1 MATIHPARPYQNAE
15 MSFPPSPDAA
25 HPGHQAVPGPLKGTL
40 APFFPAAIL
49 DRVQIAEVG
58 VIQTPWIIKVER
70 STPSVV
76 AEASMAIAG
85 GAVKDFKD
93 DGAQVARRGVRRHA
107 AGAGRGKPG
116 VSSAHAL
123 TVSQNSPLLQRPQS
137 EVSRDQPASS
147 STTHPP

>member
-1 MATIHPARPYQNAE
+1 L
-15 MSFPPSPDAA
+15 
-25 HPGHQAVPGPLKGTL
+25 PGPLKDTL

-85 GAVKDFKD
+85 G
-93 DGAQVARRGVRRHA
+93 
-107 AGAGRGKPG
+107 GR
-116 VSSAHAL
+116 
-123 TVSQNSPLLQRPQS
+123 
-137 EVSRDQPASS
+137 
-147 STTHPP
+147 